1 MALPIHVHHIVQ
13 QQPTVIMYVHVYMYV
28 YESVQKL
35 L

>member
-13 QQPTVIMYVHVYMYV
+13 QQPTVIMYVHVYV